1 MNITKNIKGFFE
13 LSLMEWKGVISSIIF
28 LGGCNFRCIYCHN
41 YDMAFTPDDVPSI
54 DFDDITK
61 TLDDRKGWID
71 GVVISGGEPT
81 IYGDELIDFL
91 LFFKRKGFKT
101 KIYTNGYR
109 YEVIEKIIDKNAI
122 DEISMDIKHIP
133 QKYKDIVKVELPDL
147 EDRIIQTIS
156 VLKKANISKEFRLTL
171 IKGFHN
177 IEDIKK
183 INEMIGPEKI
193 ILQNVNDSLVREQDK
208 SLIIPFLEEEIK
220 DLEKIL

>member
-41 YDMAFTPDDVPSI
+41 YDMAFTSDDVPSI

-109 YEVIEKIIDKNAI
+109 YEVIEKIIDKNAT

-183 INEMIGPEKI
+183 INEMIRPEKI